1 MGWSWA
7 QSANA
12 EEQQILPW
20 AKRATIAF
28 PVLGVATALIDLAT
42 SSSWARY
49 FHQFRLLID
58 NPSIRSQLPQPRTPQ
73 WTLILLPLSLLVEI
87 LFVIWQYRAATT
99 AQRLRFPARRSPALG
114 VGSYLI
120 PVVQLWFPYQALR
133 DCLPPGDPN
142 RTVVLHTWLLL
153 ILTGLINVVLIVL
166 LAEAHG
172 LGVGLLVVQIG
183 LETLLGSLGYRL
195 VTAVSSA
202 HNRALATT

>member
-1 MGWSWA
+1 MGWSWT
-7 QSANA
+7 QNANV

-28 PVLGVATALIDLAT
+28 PLLGVATALINLAT

-49 FHQFRLLID
+49 FHEFRLLID
-58 NPSIRSQLPQPRTPQ
+58 NPSIRSRLQQPRTPE
-73 WTLILLPLSLLVEI
+73 WTLILLPLSLLVQI
-87 LFVIWQYRAATT
+87 LFVVWQYRAAIT
-99 AQRLRFPARRSPALG
+99 AQRLRYPARRSPALG

-120 PVVQLWFPYQALR
+120 PIVQFWFPYQALR

-142 RTVVLHTWLLL
+142 RTMVLKTWLLL
-153 ILTGLINVVLIVL
+153 MLTGIISVVLVFL

-183 LETLLGSLGYRL
+183 LETWLASLGYR
-195 VTAVSSA
+195 VVSAISAAHDTAFANS
-202 HNRALATT
+202 